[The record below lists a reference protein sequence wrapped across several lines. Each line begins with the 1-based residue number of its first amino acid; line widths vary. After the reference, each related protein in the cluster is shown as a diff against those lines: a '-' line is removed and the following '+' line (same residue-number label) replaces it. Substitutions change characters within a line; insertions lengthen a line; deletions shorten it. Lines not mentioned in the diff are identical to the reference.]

1 MLFLKKI
8 KLTSMKKTILV
19 ATLLFSAL
27 TTIQAQS
34 VKLGLKA
41 GLNYANQTGA
51 AITING
57 QNYKTG
63 ALSSYHAGLVAEL
76 RLFKGLAVQPEL
88 LYSTQGATYK
98 NALGDITNKVGYLA
112 IPVMIKIGLSKS
124 ISLELGPQASFLL
137 SEKDNVNLS
146 KSNTF
151 DFAVAGGLGLKV
163 TKSIFLQARYGL
175 GLTEISK
182 EAQIK
187 NSVVQVSAG
196 ILF

>member
-19 ATLLFSAL
+19 AALLFSAI
-27 TTIQAQS
+27 TIVQAQS
-34 VKLGLKA
+34 IKLGIKA
-41 GLNYANQTGA
+41 GINYANQTST
-51 AITING
+51 AIMIHG

-124 ISLELGPQASFLL
+124 IILELGPQASFLL

-163 TKSIFLQARYGL
+163 TKSIFIQARYGL

>member
-1 MLFLKKI
+1 
-8 KLTSMKKTILV
+8 MKKTILV
-19 ATLLFSAL
+19 AALLFSAL

-41 GLNYANQTGA
+41 GLNYANQTG
-51 AITING
+51 TNLTVDSE
-57 QNYKTG
+57 NYKKE
-63 ALSSYHAGLVAEL
+63 AISSYHAGLVAEIN
-76 RLFKGLAVQPEL
+76 LFAGLALQPEL

-98 NALGDITNKVGYLA
+98 NALGDITNEVGYLS
-112 IPVMIKIGLSKS
+112 IPIMIKINLSKS

-137 SEKDNVNLS
+137 SEKVNVNLY

-175 GLTEISK
+175 GLIEISK
-182 EAQIK
+182 EAQAK

-196 ILF
+196 LLF

>member
-1 MLFLKKI
+1 
-8 KLTSMKKTILV
+8 MKKTILV
-19 ATLLFSAL
+19 AALLFSAL

-41 GLNYANQTGA
+41 GLNYANQTG
-51 AITING
+51 TNLTVDSE
-57 QNYKTG
+57 NYKKE
-63 ALSSYHAGLVAEL
+63 AISSYHAGLVAEIN
-76 RLFKGLAVQPEL
+76 LFEGLALQPEL
-88 LYSTQGATYK
+88 LYSTQGAKYK
-98 NALGDITNKVGYLA
+98 TALEDITNEVGYLS
-112 IPVMIKIGLSKS
+112 IPVMIKINLSKS

-137 SEKDNVNLS
+137 SEKDNFDLYN
-146 KSNTF
+146 SNTF

-182 EAQIK
+182 EAQAK

-196 ILF
+196 LLF

>member
-1 MLFLKKI
+1 
-8 KLTSMKKTILV
+8 MKKTILV
-19 ATLLFSAL
+19 AALLFSVF

-34 VKLGLKA
+34 FKLGIKA
-41 GLNYANQTGA
+41 GLNYANQTGTTIMVNDKNYQTD
-51 AITING
+51 AI
-57 QNYKTG
+57 
-63 ALSSYHAGLVAEL
+63 SSYHAGLVAEIN
-76 RLFKGLAVQPEL
+76 LFEGLALQPEL

-98 NALGDITNKVGYLA
+98 NALGDITNEVGYLS

-137 SEKDNVNLS
+137 SEKDQFVVKDPS
-146 KSNTF
+146 TF

-175 GLTEISK
+175 GLTEISR
-182 EAQIK
+182 EAQTK

-196 ILF
+196 LLF

>member
-1 MLFLKKI
+1 
-8 KLTSMKKTILV
+8 MKKTILV
-19 ATLLFSAL
+19 AALLFSAI
-27 TTIQAQS
+27 TIVQAQS
-34 VKLGLKA
+34 IKLGIKA
-41 GLNYANQTGA
+41 GINYANQTST
-51 AITING
+51 AIMIHG

-124 ISLELGPQASFLL
+124 IILELGPQASFLL

-163 TKSIFLQARYGL
+163 TKSIFIQARYGL

>member
-1 MLFLKKI
+1 
-8 KLTSMKKTILV
+8 MKKTILI
-19 ATLLFSAL
+19 ATLFFSAL

-34 VKLGLKA
+34 VKLGIKA
-41 GLNYANQTGA
+41 GLNYANQTGTTITVNSKNYQTE
-51 AITING
+51 AI
-57 QNYKTG
+57 
-63 ALSSYHAGLVAEL
+63 SSYHAGLVAEL
-76 RLFKGLAVQPEL
+76 SLFKGLAIQPEL

-98 NALGDITNKVGYLA
+98 GVSGTIGDIKNEVGYLA
-112 IPVMIKIGLSKS
+112 IPIMIKIGLSKS

-137 SEKDNVNLS
+137 SEKDNVNLY

-182 EAQIK
+182 EAQNK

-196 ILF
+196 LLF